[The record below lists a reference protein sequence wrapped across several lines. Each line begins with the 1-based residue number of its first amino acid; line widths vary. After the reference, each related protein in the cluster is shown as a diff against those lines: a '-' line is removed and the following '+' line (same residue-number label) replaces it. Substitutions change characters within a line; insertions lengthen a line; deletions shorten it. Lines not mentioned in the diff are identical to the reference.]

1 MLRHAIDS
9 EILFRNV
16 SIYIYVYIYV
26 SFGHGSFLNVE
37 GNYNRSMVP
46 MLKHKGQN
54 NSSKQSSVGNQKTSR
69 MICGLRT
76 GLILPKSHMRQF
88 LCTHHLKFMLAS
100 SSAIL
105 ALDASASAAVARFF
119 HRSLF
124 LRILVSSSGVQCWYP
139 DGGSG
144 RLTFP
149 NGSSG
154 HQFGWRHFES
164 RSYSQQSIAQ
174 RACRSPVVAIMR

>member
-1 MLRHAIDS
+1 MMLRHAIDS

-16 SIYIYVYIYV
+16 SIYIYIFIYV

-76 GLILPKSHMRQF
+76 GLILPKSI
-88 LCTHHLKFMLAS
+88 TYETS
-100 SSAIL
+100 SLYTSFEVHVGYFA
-105 ALDASASAAVARFF
+105 
-119 HRSLF
+119 
-124 LRILVSSSGVQCWYP
+124 
-139 DGGSG
+139 
-144 RLTFP
+144 
-149 NGSSG
+149 G
-154 HQFGWRHFES
+154 HFG
-164 RSYSQQSIAQ
+164 A
-174 RACRSPVVAIMR
+174 